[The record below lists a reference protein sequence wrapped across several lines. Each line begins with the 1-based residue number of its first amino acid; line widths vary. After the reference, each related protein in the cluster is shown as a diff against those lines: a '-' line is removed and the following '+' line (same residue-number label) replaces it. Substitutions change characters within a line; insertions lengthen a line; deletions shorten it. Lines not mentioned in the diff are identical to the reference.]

1 MNSIHSLKLS
11 LAVLSVAV
19 LLIAC
24 SDESLGGASTS
35 STFPTIE
42 DVKAWRLANVDTK
55 TYNVK
60 SYDVSDL
67 NCSAVS
73 KEELETVKKSYSAFG
88 MSSDDLMK
96 ALVQC
101 SYTVN
106 ASLVGRDKEYRKT
119 QDRDITNHKV
129 KNEKFGL
136 LLKGGTTH
144 WMGTPRLPKSEG
156 GSAT

>member
-1 MNSIHSLKLS
+1 MNSTHSLKLS
-11 LAVLSVAV
+11 LAVLSVAA
-19 LLIAC
+19 LLSAC
-24 SDESLGGASTS
+24 GDTSLGGS
-35 STFPTIE
+35 SSSSAVPTIE
-42 DVKAWRLANVDTK
+42 DVKAWRVANVDTK

-60 SYDVSDL
+60 SYEVSDL
-67 NCSAVS
+67 ICSDVS
-73 KEELETVKKSYSAFG
+73 KEDLETVKKSYSAFG

-106 ASLVGRDKEYRKT
+106 AAFEGRDKEYRKI

-136 LLKGGTTH
+136 LRKGNTTQ
-144 WMGTPRLPKSEG
+144 WMGTPRLPKNEG
-156 GSAT
+156 

>member
-1 MNSIHSLKLS
+1 MKSTHSFKLS
-11 LAVLSVAV
+11 MAALSVAA
-19 LLIAC
+19 LLTAC
-24 SDESLGGASTS
+24 GDASPGGASS
-35 STFPTIE
+35 SSVVPSIE
-42 DVKAWRLANVDTK
+42 DVKAWRVANVDTK

-60 SYDVSDL
+60 SYEVSDL
-67 NCSAVS
+67 ICSDVS
-73 KEELETVKKSYSAFG
+73 KEDLETVKKSYSAFG

-106 ASLVGRDKEYRKT
+106 AAFEGRDKEYRKT

-136 LLKGGTTH
+136 LRKGNTTQ
-144 WMGTPRLPKSEG
+144 WMGTPRLPKNEG
-156 GSAT
+156 

>member
-1 MNSIHSLKLS
+1 
-11 LAVLSVAV
+11 VSVETGQV
-19 LLIAC
+19 HG
-24 SDESLGGASTS
+24 DTSLGGS
-35 STFPTIE
+35 SSSSAVPTIE
-42 DVKAWRLANVDTK
+42 DVKAWRVANVDTK

-60 SYDVSDL
+60 SYEVSDL
-67 NCSAVS
+67 SCSAVS

-129 KNEKFGL
+129 KDEKFGL
-136 LLKGGTTH
+136 LVKGGSPK
-144 WMGTPRLPKSEG
+144 WMGTPRLPKNEG
-156 GSAT
+156 

>member
-1 MNSIHSLKLS
+1 MKSSHSLTLS
-11 LAVLSVAV
+11 LAMLSVAA

-24 SDESLGGASTS
+24 GDPSLGGASS
-35 STFPTIE
+35 SSAVPSIE
-42 DVKAWRLANVDTK
+42 DVKAWRVANVDTK
-55 TYNVK
+55 TYNVT
-60 SYDVSDL
+60 SYEVSDL
-67 NCSAVS
+67 SCSAVS

-106 ASLVGRDKEYRKT
+106 ASFVGRDKEYRKT

-129 KNEKFGL
+129 KDEKFGL
-136 LLKGGTTH
+136 LLKGGTIQ
-144 WMGTPRLPKSEG
+144 WMGTPRLPKNG
-156 GSAT
+156 G

>member
-1 MNSIHSLKLS
+1 MKSTRTLKLS
-11 LAVLSVAV
+11 LAMLSVAA
-19 LLIAC
+19 LLTAC
-24 SDESLGGASTS
+24 GDASLGSAYS
-35 STFPTIE
+35 SSAAPSIE

-60 SYDVSDL
+60 SYEVSDL
-67 NCSAVS
+67 TCSDVS

-106 ASLVGRDKEYRKT
+106 AAFEGRDKEFSKT
-119 QDRDITNHKV
+119 QDWGITNHKV

-136 LLKGGTTH
+136 LRKRDTTQ
-144 WMGTPRLPKSEG
+144 WMGTPRLPKNEG
-156 GSAT
+156 

>member
-1 MNSIHSLKLS
+1 MNSTHSLKLS
-11 LAVLSVAV
+11 LAVLSVAA
-19 LLIAC
+19 LLSAC
-24 SDESLGGASTS
+24 GDTSLGGS
-35 STFPTIE
+35 SSSSAVPTIE
-42 DVKAWRLANVDTK
+42 DVKAWRVANVDTK

-60 SYDVSDL
+60 SYEVSDL
-67 NCSAVS
+67 SCSAVS

-129 KNEKFGL
+129 KDEKFGL
-136 LLKGGTTH
+136 LVKGGTPQ
-144 WMGTPRLPKSEG
+144 WMGTPRLPKNEG
-156 GSAT
+156 

>member
-1 MNSIHSLKLS
+1 MKSTHSLKLS
-11 LAVLSVAV
+11 LAVLSVAA
-19 LLIAC
+19 LLTAC
-24 SDESLGGASTS
+24 GDASLGGPS
-35 STFPTIE
+35 SSSAVPTIE
-42 DVKAWRLANVDTK
+42 DVKAWRVANVDTK

-60 SYDVSDL
+60 SYEVSDL
-67 NCSAVS
+67 SCSAVS

-119 QDRDITNHKV
+119 PDRDFTNHKV
-129 KNEKFGL
+129 KDEKFGL
-136 LLKGGTTH
+136 LRKGDITQ
-144 WMGTPRLPKSEG
+144 WMGTPRLPKNEG
-156 GSAT
+156 

>member
-1 MNSIHSLKLS
+1 MKFTRTLKLS
-11 LAVLSVAV
+11 LAMFSVAA
-19 LLIAC
+19 LLTAC
-24 SDESLGGASTS
+24 GDASLGGASS
-35 STFPTIE
+35 SSAVPSIE
-42 DVKAWRLANVDTK
+42 DVKAWRVANVDTK

-60 SYDVSDL
+60 SYEVSDL
-67 NCSAVS
+67 TCSDVS
-73 KEELETVKKSYSAFG
+73 KEDLETVKKSYSAFG

-106 ASLVGRDKEYRKT
+106 AALEGRDKEYRKT

-136 LLKGGTTH
+136 LRKGDTTQ
-144 WMGTPRLPKSEG
+144 WMGTPRLPKNEG
-156 GSAT
+156 